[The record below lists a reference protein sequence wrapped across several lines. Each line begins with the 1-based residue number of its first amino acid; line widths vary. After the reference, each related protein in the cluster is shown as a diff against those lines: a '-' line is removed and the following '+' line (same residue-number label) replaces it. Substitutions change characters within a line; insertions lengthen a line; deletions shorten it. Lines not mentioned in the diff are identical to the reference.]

1 MLSLSKHLCRLGVA
15 SSLRLLPALPHNSE
29 NFKPETTYG
38 VRLFLAVNRLGSSS
52 HNPHPDPLPSP
63 AKGEGISSPRLR
75 GEDQGE
81 GPLIDPVTATFNH
94 TLKRN

>member
-1 MLSLSKHLCRLGVA
+1 M
-15 SSLRLLPALPHNSE
+15 PAIRPS
-29 NFKPETTYG
+29 PPPSAR
-38 VRLFLAVNRLGSSS
+38 VRLFLAVNHLAGSS

-81 GPLIDPVTATFNH
+81 GPLIEPVTATFNR
-94 TLKRN
+94 TPSAPQR